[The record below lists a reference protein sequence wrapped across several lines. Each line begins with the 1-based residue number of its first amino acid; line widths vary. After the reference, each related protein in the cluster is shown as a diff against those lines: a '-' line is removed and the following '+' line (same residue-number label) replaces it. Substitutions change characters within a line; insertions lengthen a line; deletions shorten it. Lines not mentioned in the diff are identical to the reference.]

1 MSRIPPTKSPSFRRC
16 CSYRHHMSLYPESL
30 LLNNHVTYMASSVAA
45 SPRHLQ
51 AFCIRSHSLFKV
63 SCSSWPAEMAEL
75 TELFNWTQFVLGDSF
90 WNMIFSSMRCFMN
103 AILEYVQVIICSWF
117 HQKPPVMSTSMKRQP
132 PTASHQPRTATA
144 ASQAACQASV
154 VGTYV
159 DKDKKTP
166 LQFQLLPGNK
176 TPLLQTLVPC
186 LQFKTMLHLQ
196 YMNCFVQ
203 YWVMHIFFIVVIIQG
218 HEHMIAVAT
227 NGCLKTPRLTAEM
240 TTTCNHHG
248 WLKQKN
254 PNWQSSLIIKQLPP
268 INSLRPIFPLHPD
281 CSSSEQLP

>member
-1 MSRIPPTKSPSFRRC
+1 MFKSSFAVDFIKNRRLCQHPWNVNHQQLPTNLEQQQQLHKQLAKPQWWGHTLTRTRRHRCSFSCYLEIKLLCFRLLFHVFNSKL
-16 CSYRHHMSLYPESL
+16 CS
-30 LLNNHVTYMASSVAA
+30 T
-45 SPRHLQ
+45 
-51 AFCIRSHSLFKV
+51 
-63 SCSSWPAEMAEL
+63 CSI
-75 TELFNWTQFVLGDSF
+75 WTVL
-90 WNMIFSSMRCFMN
+90 
-103 AILEYVQVIICSWF
+103 
-117 HQKPPVMSTSMKRQP
+117 
-132 PTASHQPRTATA
+132 
-144 ASQAACQASV
+144 
-154 VGTYV
+154 
-159 DKDKKTP
+159 
-166 LQFQLLPGNK
+166 
-176 TPLLQTLVPC
+176 
-186 LQFKTMLHLQ
+186 
-196 YMNCFVQ
+196 